1 MKIVKMA
8 VGYLREALRKR
19 AILGAY
25 QRDSY

>member
-8 VGYLREALRKR
+8 VGYLREALCRR

-25 QRDSY
+25 QKDSY